1 MIKKYVWLV
10 HLLCLSFL
18 LIAYNAAP
26 AFAQSSDKWIILLS
40 TKGTGGGG
48 GSVIGIDPRAHD
60 GYDGGAG
67 LYINPSYKVTELLCY
82 REHGPDWDGPTGFY
96 GGDFEKTPIAA
107 GESRTWSG
115 FYLWA
120 QNITPDATSRVAIYS
135 PNDPYLPP
143 PAGYMGHLVL
153 DYVPESCNYTGS
165 MDFWL
170 DLTVRT
176 ELSLPIPV
184 VTDPLNGTR
193 FHMTVFA
200 PVPEPSS
207 LAALGV
213 GLAPL
218 TAFGIRRRRSSKMA

>member
-1 MIKKYVWLV
+1 MIKKYICFFQM
-10 HLLCLSFL
+10 LCFGFL
-18 LIAYNAAP
+18 LIASGVTP
-26 AFAQSSDKWIILLS
+26 VSAQSADNWNVLL
-40 TKGTGGGG
+40 TPIGKGSAL
-48 GSVIGIDPRAHD
+48 GSVIGIAPWAHD
-60 GYDGGAG
+60 GYGGG
-67 LYINPSYKVTELLCY
+67 TGHYINPSYKVIILDYYCEN
-82 REHGPDWDGPTGFY
+82 GPGWNGPTGFY
-96 GGDFEKTPIAA
+96 GGDYDKTPLAA
-107 GESRTWSG
+107 GESRTWSD

-153 DYVPESCNYTGS
+153 DYVPESCNYTGQ

-170 DLTVRT
+170 DLTTRT

-193 FHMTVFA
+193 FHLTVSA

-207 LAALGV
+207 LAVLGV

-218 TAFGIRRRRSSKMA
+218 AAFGIRRRRRSKMV

>member
-10 HLLCLSFL
+10 HLLCLGFL
-18 LIAYNAAP
+18 LVVYSADP
-26 AFAQSSDKWIILLS
+26 ALAQSADNWNIGLS
-40 TKGTGGGG
+40 TIGN
-48 GSVIGIDPRAHD
+48 GSAMGSLIGIAPWAHD
-60 GYDGGAG
+60 GYDGGTG
-67 LYINPSYKVTELLCY
+67 MYINPSYKVIILDYYKEY
-82 REHGPDWDGPTGFY
+82 GPDWDGPSGFY

-120 QNITPDATSRVAIYS
+120 QNITPTTANRVAIYS

-176 ELSLPIPV
+176 DLSLPIPV
-184 VTDPLNGTR
+184 VTDPLQGTR

-207 LAALGV
+207 LAVLGM
-213 GLAPL
+213 GIAPL
-218 TAFGIRRRRSSKMA
+218 AMFGFRKRRW